1 VTIAGVTIPRGS
13 LVLAAVASANRDARQ
28 FADPDRLA
36 ITRSNNRHL
45 AFGHGPHFCLGAPLA
60 RLEGQ
65 IAIPALIRRL
75 PQLRL
80 AIPAER
86 LRWRATPIL
95 RGLEA
100 LPVLF

>member
-13 LVLAAVASANRDARQ
+13 LVLAAVASANRDATQ
-28 FADPDRLA
+28 FENPDRLDIRRA
-36 ITRSNNRHL
+36 NNRYL

-65 IAIPALIRRL
+65 IAIPMLIRRL
-75 PQLRL
+75 PNLRL
-80 AIPAER
+80 AVPAHR

-95 RGLEA
+95 RGVEA